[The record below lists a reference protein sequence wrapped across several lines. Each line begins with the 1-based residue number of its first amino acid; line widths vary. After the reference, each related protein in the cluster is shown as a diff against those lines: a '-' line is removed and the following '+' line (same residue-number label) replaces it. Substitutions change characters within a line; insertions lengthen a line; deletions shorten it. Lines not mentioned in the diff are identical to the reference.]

1 MKLKPVPVDE
11 LMTVET
17 LIKQLSLANPQ
28 DRVMVCPA
36 DNMHH
41 LSVYRVKH
49 PDNGTV
55 VIELTETVHANHD
68 RENNQD

>member
-1 MKLKPVPVDE
+1 MNTAKPIDD
-11 LMTVET
+11 LMTVEA
-17 LIKQLSLANPQ
+17 LIKQLSYANPS
-28 DRVMVCPA
+28 DKVMIGPA

-55 VIELTETVHANHD
+55 YIELSEMVHVTTEGQHD
-68 RENNQD
+68 